1 MSDERHSNEAHE
13 WCEPIRRRP
22 EMYVGGTGPLALQ
35 YLARALLEF
44 PRDPTRVVL
53 ALLGNELRLEASS
66 IPLSERPR
74 MEGLPPYMIEVCM
87 SLITRLDEP
96 PTVAGVEVLDTDV
109 EPAVFRSVP
118 QAPTSLAIAN
128 ALSEEMTIESRR
140 GGIATSALFSRGRL
154 LGAVPTLHGK
164 SQMKSIG

>member
-1 MSDERHSNEAHE
+1 M
-13 WCEPIRRRP
+13 
-22 EMYVGGTGPLALQ
+22 
-35 YLARALLEF
+35 
-44 PRDPTRVVL
+44 
-53 ALLGNELRLEASS
+53 
-66 IPLSERPR
+66 
-74 MEGLPPYMIEVCM
+74 
-87 SLITRLDEP
+87 DEP

-154 LGAVPTLHGK
+154 FTGPRSAPTQKDDGILLVLVPDLEVFGPPDRRFHPLAEVVRDFSAVRRVRAEIVDESRNLRFAASPWTG
-164 SQMKSIG
+164 